1 MSTHNHIDMQ
11 HHYYVTRKKLTMLL
25 VLVMFCDKNRIKYV
39 LILFI
44 IEGRL
49 NSREISNIHA
59 FLSNFTI
66 KKSEQVKIVFFKYF
80 LVK

>member
-1 MSTHNHIDMQ
+1 
-11 HHYYVTRKKLTMLL
+11 MLL

-59 FLSNFTI
+59 F
-66 KKSEQVKIVFFKYF
+66 
-80 LVK
+80 